1 MKKHWLRSIS
11 FLLVLGGITM
21 SACSKDDD
29 SGNSNAEELDGLI
42 RSMSDPEQESAQP
55 EEQIGDVLSE
65 IDEETDTYCECTKYK
80 ASAEFNENMLLD
92 PTSNV
97 IYPGSILE
105 GNSVVDGSY
114 RQIVLDRAPLKIS
127 TNLQNFSGEASRV
140 VEEPSLSNVRS
151 EIKQMIYDSEVTGA
165 TQGEMTFSIQEIY
178 SEDQLSLAI
187 GTNVKAFG
195 QKVKGGFGFG
205 SKTIQSRFLV
215 KFVQV
220 YYTVDVD
227 APSSPSRFFAD
238 NVTAEDLR
246 KAIGGGNTV
255 PVYVSS
261 VKYGRA
267 AYFAMVSNERADSV
281 KAQLEAEIKAG
292 MADVDVATQFGQSS
306 YTKNLSITGTIIGGS
321 GEDGTKSVDGQKGL
335 IEYIQKGG
343 NYSKESPGAPIAYT
357 LTRLSNNEV
366 FNLVNGTEYVV
377 RKCKSMKGS
386 VMPKYIYGISGD
398 NTVYG
403 QVTAQLGYEGET
415 TSNQPTFYIFN
426 KKRGNAI
433 SVPIGQKP
441 DIDCDEEGV
450 FKLDYGKIDKAYIEI
465 SFDLHDSDAA
475 EDCTCADIRNNASN
489 DELYPRYK
497 IRIYLNDMSVKEV
510 NGKDVEIALNDD
522 IFECVLGYT
531 TDIQHHHKSCG
542 FLGTNTCHETEYRNY
557 PSKIKFAFK
566 INM

>member
-1 MKKHWLRSIS
+1 MKNYWLRSIS
-11 FLLVLGGITM
+11 FLLVLGGISM
-21 SACSKDDD
+21 AACSKDDD
-29 SGNSNAEELDGLI
+29 GGNSNAEELDGLI
-42 RSMSDPEQESAQP
+42 RSMTDPEQEAAQP
-55 EEQIGDVLSE
+55 EEQIGDVLNE
-65 IDEETDTYCECTKYK
+65 IDEATDTYCECTKYK

-92 PTSNV
+92 PTTNV

-105 GNSVVDGSY
+105 GNSVVEGSY

-127 TNLQNFSGEASRV
+127 TNLQNFSGEASRI

-151 EIKQMIYDSEVTGA
+151 EIKQMIYDSEITGA

-178 SEDQLSLAI
+178 SEDQLNLAI

-205 SKTIQSRFLV
+205 SKEIQSRFLV

-220 YYTVDVD
+220 YYTIDVD
-227 APSSPSRFFAD
+227 APSSPSKFFAD
-238 NVTAEDLR
+238 NVTADDLR

-267 AYFAMVSNERADSV
+267 AYYAMTSSEISDSV
-281 KAQLEAEIKAG
+281 KVHLEAEIKAG
-292 MADVDVATQFGQSS
+292 MTNVDLESTFGQSS
-306 YTKNLSITGTIIGGS
+306 YTKNLNISGTIIGGS
-321 GEDGTKSVDGQKGL
+321 GADATKSVSGQEGL
-335 IEYIQKGG
+335 INYIKEGG
-343 NYSKESPGAPIAYT
+343 TYSKESPGAPIAYT

-403 QVTAQLGYEGET
+403 QVTAQLGYEGES
-415 TSNQPTFYIFN
+415 SNQPTFYIFN
-426 KKRGNAI
+426 KKRGNAV
-433 SVPIGQKP
+433 SVPIGTSKEIQ
-441 DIDCDEEGV
+441 CDEEGV
-450 FKLDYGKIDKAYIEI
+450 FKLDYEKIDKAYIEVT
-465 SFDLHDSDAA
+465 FDLHDSDAS
-475 EDCTCADIRNNASN
+475 EDCSCSDIKNNAQN
-489 DELYPRYK
+489 DEVYPRYK
-497 IRIYLNDMSVKEV
+497 IRIYLKDLSTKEV
-510 NGKDVEIALNDD
+510 NGKDVSIALNDD
-522 IFECVLGYT
+522 IFECVLGYSVDT
-531 TDIQHHHKSCG
+531 QYHHKSCG
-542 FLGTNTCHETEYRNY
+542 FLGASTCHDVEDRNY
-557 PSKIKFAFK
+557 PSQLKFGFK